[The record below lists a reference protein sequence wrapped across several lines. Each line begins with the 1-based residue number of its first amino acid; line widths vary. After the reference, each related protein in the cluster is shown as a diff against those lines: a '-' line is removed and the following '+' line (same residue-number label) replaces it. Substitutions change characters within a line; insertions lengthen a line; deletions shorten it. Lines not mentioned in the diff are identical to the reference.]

1 MKLQQPLRS
10 FPDFAIIGFV
20 LCLINIRFVGNR
32 VTFPNICR
40 QILKPKNKTMYESH
54 LIDATT
60 CTRCELCVAVCPA
73 MTLEKTSDNIVAFR
87 KDRTTICIRC
97 GHCMAMCETKS
108 IAIEGINYETNFRK
122 LPATIVDYQQ
132 LMEFL
137 MTRRSVRI
145 FQNKPVSH
153 ELVDR
158 IIDVISTAPF
168 GVSPDNVEI
177 TVITDKSLIEK
188 AVPEMSK
195 IYMQLGKIIKIP
207 VLGWL
212 IRRSMSEETTNTLMN
227 FIVPHIEKGHYTNAG
242 VVDDIA
248 RNAPA
253 LILFHAPKGAEEHTV
268 DAHIYLT
275 YAMLAAHSLGLGATA
290 IGMIGPAIN
299 KSKPLRTMF
308 QIPAG
313 NEVVET
319 MILGYPKL
327 KFKRAIVRPR
337 KKVTFLG

>member
-1 MKLQQPLRS
+1 
-10 FPDFAIIGFV
+10 
-20 LCLINIRFVGNR
+20 
-32 VTFPNICR
+32 
-40 QILKPKNKTMYESH
+40 MYESH
-54 LIDATT
+54 LIDANT
-60 CTRCELCVAVCPA
+60 CTKCELCVKICPA
-73 MTLEKTSDNIVAFR
+73 GIIEKTGNINVSFR
-87 KDRTTICIRC
+87 KDRTDICIHC

-108 IAIEGINYETNFRK
+108 ISIEGISYETNFRE
-122 LPATIVDYQQ
+122 LPVASVDYRQ

-145 FQNKPVSH
+145 FQNKPVTR
-153 ELVDR
+153 EVVDR
-158 IIDVISTAPF
+158 ILDVISTAPF

-207 VLGWL
+207 ALGWL
-212 IRRSMSEETTNTLMN
+212 IRRSMSQETTNTLMN
-227 FIVPHIEKGHYTNAG
+227 FIVPHINKGHYSYSDG
-242 VVDDIA
+242 IDDIA

-253 LILFHAPKGAEEHTV
+253 LFLFHAPKGAEEHTV

-275 YAMLAAHSLGLGATA
+275 YALLAAHSLGLGATA
-290 IGMIGPAIN
+290 IGLIGPAIN
-299 KSKPLRTMF
+299 QSKSLRTKF
-308 QIPAG
+308 RIPAG

-327 KFKRAIVRPR
+327 KFKRAIIRPR
-337 KKVTFLG
+337 KKVAYIN